1 MYQVSNLLCGTRHR
15 NDISHSGQLKE
26 VATIVSCPAAK
37 RRRKDLELC
46 GKCQEDVVALAEKMI
61 QCDNCDQWY
70 HYDCVGVDEE
80 DADRFCLP
88 LTILYPSL
96 TILYP
101 WITYILLDH
110 FNTCIGFLTLILDCV
125 QLLGF

>member
-15 NDISHSGQLKE
+15 NDTSNCLHSGQLKK

-37 RRRKDLELC
+37 RRRKDEGELC
-46 GKCQEDVVALAEKMI
+46 GKCQEDVAALAEKMI

-80 DADRFCLP
+80 DAEHIDFVCP
-88 LTILYPSL
+88 
-96 TILYP
+96 
-101 WITYILLDH
+101 
-110 FNTCIGFLTLILDCV
+110 
-125 QLLGF
+125 